1 MCNNFMF
8 QDVKPAEILKDREV
22 LNKIDHQL
30 TVPEKE
36 KLGLYFN

>member
-1 MCNNFMF
+1 MCNKFTF

-30 TVPEKE
+30 TMPEKE
-36 KLGLYFN
+36 KLGLCCN